1 RTAHGRRR
9 KGDSPD
15 MKITVIGCGRWG
27 SFIAWYLDKIGHS
40 VSLYGRAG
48 SARMQALLETR
59 SNGLVTMP
67 DSLTLTTALSG
78 AAESEVIIISV
89 NSQGLRGLMREL
101 EPLHLRDKIFVLC
114 MKGVEIE
121 TGLRLSEVC
130 AAGCDASNRVAVWVG
145 PGHVQEFA

>member
-1 RTAHGRRR
+1 
-9 KGDSPD
+9 

-59 SNGLVTMP
+59 SNGLVEMP
-67 DSLTLTTALSG
+67 ASLALTTSLSG
-78 AAESEVIIISV
+78 AAESDVIIISV

-101 EPLHLRDKIFVLC
+101 APLGLRDKI
-114 MKGVEIE
+114 
-121 TGLRLSEVC
+121 LSLI
-130 AAGCDASNRVAVWVG
+130 
-145 PGHVQEFA
+145 HI